1 VIPAGSA
8 VPKPVVAILVF
19 EGVEVLDF
27 SGPFEVFA
35 VSSQLHHRSL
45 FEVGLVAEDVVPMR
59 AANDLIITPNWRY
72 REIPAPDVLVV
83 PGGGGSRRAMADQVL
98 RHWVTQAA
106 SGARVVLSVC
116 GGARIV
122 GACGLLDDLDATTHH
137 KAFEEVEAIAPR
149 ARIRRGERIVDSGRI
164 VSTGGVSAGIDGAF
178 HVVSR
183 LYGAA
188 VARRTA
194 EHMEY
199 PWPPHGDTTQF
210 PADAYRSGAE
220 ADAGPRTGTAWQP
233 PSSRQPSGE
242 SS

>member
-1 VIPAGSA
+1 MTGGSSSA
-8 VPKPVVAILVF
+8 SKRVVAILVF

-45 FEVGLVAEDVVPMR
+45 FEVGLVAEDVTPMR
-59 AANDLIITPNWRY
+59 AANDLIITPNWCY
-72 REIPAPDVLVV
+72 GEMPAPDVLVI
-83 PGGGGSRRAMADQVL
+83 PGGGGSRRAMADQAL
-98 RHWVTQAA
+98 RHWVIQAA
-106 SGARVVLSVC
+106 GGAEVVLSVC

-137 KAFEEVEAIAPR
+137 KAFEEVEAIAPA
-149 ARIRRGERIVDSGRI
+149 ARILRGKRIVDSGRI

-183 LYGAA
+183 LCGTA
-188 VARRTA
+188 VASRTA

-199 PWPPHGDTTQF
+199 PWS
-210 PADAYRSGAE
+210 AM
-220 ADAGPRTGTAWQP
+220 GP
-233 PSSRQPSGE
+233 
-242 SS
+242 